1 MKRMIWSSI
10 AAIVLA
16 AAVAIPVIAQPPQG
30 GGGRGPGRGGVGA
43 GGPGAPLPLLRELN
57 LTDAQRE
64 QIRAMTEQRRASGT
78 DPRRKI
84 VDLDRQLQAAIFADT
99 PDPQKIG
106 DLKNAVAA
114 ATAEELAARV
124 ELQSRIAEILT
135 PEQRA
140 QAREALGKSGGRR
153 GAAPSGRR
161 ARVKV

>member
-43 GGPGAPLPLLRELN
+43 PGAPLPFLRELN

-64 QIRAMTEQRRASGT
+64 QIRAMTEQRRTAAA
-78 DPRRKI
+78 DPRRK
-84 VDLDRQLQAAIFADT
+84 VMDLERQLQAAVFADA

-153 GAAPSGRR
+153 GVAPGGRR